1 MASLVIIKTG
11 DAFPEVVE
19 QHGDFEQLFIDQVQD
34 ALPDH
39 LTLDVWDARL
49 TSQPPEDIVAAII
62 TGSHSMVSEQ
72 LPWSETLKPWLS
84 VIQAAI

>member
-49 TSQPPEDIVAAII
+49 TSQPPDKQLLKI
-62 TGSHSMVSEQ
+62 TVLVDHFREGV
-72 LPWSETLKPWLS
+72 PGFNND
-84 VIQAAI
+84 